1 MKLNLPNDAD
11 GNVIPSNVKVMAD
24 KTGVARLR
32 QAIENQRDAGEA
44 CFTLPIGEA
53 TAICDECEDEL
64 ARLAWAV
71 GVPAPLDANGR
82 TVPLDTR
89 ELVYKGETRYVYNIA
104 FIPTG
109 SVWSALL
116 VGVTDRARLSACAL
130 PDSWEEMEEDLDR
143 GVGALDYEV
152 CAYFRKTPC
161 ECPSCIAGKS
171 RSCEQ
176 VFMRDVASRIRKLRG
191 ADE

>member
-1 MKLNLPNDAD
+1 MKIYLPNDAD
-11 GNVIPSNVKVMAD
+11 GNAIPSNVKVMAD

-116 VGVTDRARLSACAL
+116 VGVTDRARLSVCAL

-143 GVGALDYEV
+143 CGEGGSLCMYYSLNGTCKS
-152 CAYFRKTPC
+152 CAISNYDSRKC
-161 ECPSCIAGKS
+161 VSIVLEDIKY
-171 RSCEQ
+171 
-176 VFMRDVASRIRKLRG
+176 RIRKLRG
-191 ADE
+191 ED